1 MCFGS
6 PVEKIVA
13 RVGKGEKMTKEW
25 EYYLTKKQGVSD
37 MEESEFSR
45 LWPVALKYI
54 GKYTQDRADTENDD
68 VMDCAC
74 AVLDCLARY
83 ENPAAPEVAAESAD
97 GMSTTFHS
105 ATDVLKQKNAEI
117 EEICKLYL
125 PQELLYRGLI

>member
-25 EYYLTKKQGVSD
+25 EYYLTAHKGISD
-37 MEESEFSR
+37 MDEDTFCR
-45 LWPVALKYI
+45 LWTKVLRYIDRYTSGNADVENEEVMTCACVCVDCLLKY
-54 GKYTQDRADTENDD
+54 ENSI
-68 VMDCAC
+68 
-74 AVLDCLARY
+74 
-83 ENPAAPEVAAESAD
+83 APEVAAESAD
-97 GMSTTFHS
+97 GMSTTFRS
-105 ATDVLKQKNAEI
+105 ATDVLEQKNAEI